1 MWNFRASETLV
12 MGLFQILVFFN
23 LVFGILVFKK
33 VLSRS
38 IRYFLISLLLVP
50 ILAQNF
56 LLLIYSFLNESIQ
69 IGGINIF
76 SPRLEESSIS
86 ISFAL
91 FMSYCGIYI
100 PIIKEK
106 KIDKLND
113 WNFKNIKVEN
123 DKNLRKLLL
132 ISSFSWTLNF
142 IANLYYVPIIT
153 PFINFF
159 SQALYLGPA
168 FAGFFFNRFRKPGIL
183 FLSGW
188 AAILPSIMAVGN
200 RGLVFIPLGLFFI
213 GIFLASSFKNKIILI
228 FINIIIFPFVLFSM
242 AIIEA
247 VRYNIRF
254 DGGGIADMFNLI
266 FDFVSS
272 LELDSMKIIFS
283 TGLERLIQWS
293 NFVAPAVIP
302 SENPY
307 KFFSGFLEELINIF
321 GFSGLNSDNQSRA
334 IEIAD
339 SDFFYGSAKYIGYQ
353 VTHGYTVPYPGI
365 AEGWTRFGWFGV
377 LFSYSILSILV
388 IKFSDFF
395 IYRFNSLNY
404 FVTAIYFSASIC
416 SLRSYEFQIVFL
428 IKLLIQVFLFL
439 NIAFFIRGLLK
450 KSIKRN
456 I

>member
-1 MWNFRASETLV
+1 MR
-12 MGLFQILVFFN
+12 LFQILLFFN
-23 LVFGILVFKK
+23 LIFGIFVFKK
-33 VLSRS
+33 IISRS

-69 IGGINIF
+69 IGGINVF

-91 FMSYCGIYI
+91 LMSYSGIYI
-100 PIIKEK
+100 PVIKEK
-106 KIDKLND
+106 KIEKLNG
-113 WNFKNIKVEN
+113 WNFKNIKIEN
-123 DKNLRKLLL
+123 DKNLQKLLL
-132 ISSFSWTLNF
+132 ISSLSWTLNF
-142 IANLYYVPIIT
+142 VVNLYYIPLIT
-153 PFINFF
+153 PFISFF
-159 SQALYLGPA
+159 SQSLYLGPA
-168 FAGFFFNRFRKPGIL
+168 FAGFYFNRFRKPGLL
-183 FLSGW
+183 FLLGW
-188 AAILPSIMAVGN
+188 LAILPSIMAVGN

-213 GIFLASSFKNKIILI
+213 GLFLASSLKKKMVLI
-228 FINIIIFPFVLFSM
+228 FINIAIFPFVLFSM
-242 AIIEA
+242 AIMEA

-254 DGGGIADMFNLI
+254 DGGGITDMFNLI

-302 SENPY
+302 SENPF
-307 KFFSGFLEELINIF
+307 KLFNGFTEELINIF

-353 VTHGYTVPYPGI
+353 VVHGYTVPYPGI
-365 AEGWTRFGWFGV
+365 AEGWTRFGWLGV
-377 LFSYSILSILV
+377 LFNYSLFSFLIIKYSDYFISKFLSNN
-388 IKFSDFF
+388 FF
-395 IYRFNSLNY
+395 IVSIIF
-404 FVTAIYFSASIC
+404 AASIC
-416 SLRSYEFQIVFL
+416 SLRSYEYQISFL

-439 NIAFFIRGLLK
+439 NMVIFIRRLFK
-450 KSIKRN
+450 KSVNRN

>member
-1 MWNFRASETLV
+1 MR
-12 MGLFQILVFFN
+12 LFQILLFFN
-23 LVFGILVFKK
+23 LIFGIFVFKK
-33 VLSRS
+33 IISRS
-38 IRYFLISLLLVP
+38 IRYFLVSLLLVP
-50 ILAQNF
+50 ILVQNF

-91 FMSYCGIYI
+91 LMSYSGIYI

-106 KIDKLND
+106 NIEKLNG
-113 WNFKNIKVEN
+113 WNFKNINIEN
-123 DKNLRKLLL
+123 DKNLQKLLL
-132 ISSFSWTLNF
+132 ISSISWTLNF
-142 IANLYYVPIIT
+142 IANLYYLPLIT
-153 PFINFF
+153 PFVSFF
-159 SQALYLGPA
+159 SQSLYLGPA
-168 FAGFFFNRFRKPGIL
+168 FAGFYFNRFRKPGLL
-183 FLSGW
+183 FLLGW
-188 AAILPSIMAVGN
+188 LAILPSIMAVGN
-200 RGLVFIPLGLFFI
+200 RGFVFIPLGLFFI
-213 GIFLASSFKNKIILI
+213 GLFLASSLKKKMVLI
-228 FINIIIFPFVLFSM
+228 FINFAIFPFVLFSM

-254 DGGGIADMFNLI
+254 DGGGITDMYNLI

-272 LELDSMKIIFS
+272 LELDSLKIIFS

-307 KFFSGFLEELINIF
+307 KFFNGFAEELINIF

-353 VTHGYTVPYPGI
+353 VVHGYTVPYPGI
-365 AEGWTRFGWFGV
+365 AEGWTRFGWLGV
-377 LFSYSILSILV
+377 LFNYALFTFLI
-388 IKFSDFF
+388 IKYSDFF
-395 IYRFNSLNY
+395 IRKYLSNNFFIVSII
-404 FVTAIYFSASIC
+404 FGASIC
-416 SLRSYEFQIVFL
+416 SLRSYEYQISFL

-439 NIAFFIRGLLK
+439 NVTIFIRRLIK
-450 KSIKRN
+450 KSVNRN